1 MSKKVIIAVVVIGL
15 IILGYYFYV
24 QRVPEKVE
32 LPAEKFIFGLLLV
45 GPFNDHG
52 WSEAHFDGGK
62 YVEKIIPNSKMIYI
76 DKVNPADRPGVTITQ
91 LVDDLVE
98 KNVIYATTVAYDSF
112 AAGEYTITHNNPDA
126 DTNYAV
132 LITPSYD
139 YDTIVQWKTKTNTQ
153 VTLVNNSGE
162 NSAAGSVDV
171 VVIGY

>member
-98 KNVIYATTVAYDSF
+98 KGDRKGMA
-112 AAGEYTITHNNPDA
+112 EYLKIF
-126 DTNYAV
+126 
-132 LITPSYD
+132 SK
-139 YDTIVQWKTKTNTQ
+139 Q
-153 VTLVNNSGE
+153 
-162 NSAAGSVDV
+162 
-171 VVIGY
+171 